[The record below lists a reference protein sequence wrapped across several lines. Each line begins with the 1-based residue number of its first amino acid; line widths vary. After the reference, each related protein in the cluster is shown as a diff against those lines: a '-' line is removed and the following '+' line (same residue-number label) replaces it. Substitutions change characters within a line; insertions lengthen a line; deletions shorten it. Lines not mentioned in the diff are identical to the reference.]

1 MTKSNLPFLRAL
13 RALPILAHAALAS
26 ATVTISSAAAAELTV
41 VADYGGTS
49 ALPYYQDLEP
59 EPTQAPPVTGLQ
71 TTGAFPVETP
81 ELRPGTVQGR
91 VINAPG
97 LQPMFLIGDDQL
109 SQTWLTQRLQ
119 DLHRLQ
125 AVGLVVNVAS
135 ADRLEVIRR
144 WAPGLQ
150 VMPVPA
156 SDISVRLGLQ
166 HYPVLITSTTLQ
178 Q

>member
-13 RALPILAHAALAS
+13 RALPILALAALAS
-26 ATVTISSAAAAELTV
+26 ATAAAELTV

-59 EPTQAPPVTGLQ
+59 EPTQAPPVTALQ

-109 SQTWLTQRLQ
+109 SQTWLSQKLQ
-119 DLHRLQ
+119 DLQRLQ
-125 AVGLVVNVAS
+125 AVGLLVNVAS
-135 ADRLEVIRR
+135 ADRLEVVRR

-156 SDISVRLGLQ
+156 SDIAIRLGLQ